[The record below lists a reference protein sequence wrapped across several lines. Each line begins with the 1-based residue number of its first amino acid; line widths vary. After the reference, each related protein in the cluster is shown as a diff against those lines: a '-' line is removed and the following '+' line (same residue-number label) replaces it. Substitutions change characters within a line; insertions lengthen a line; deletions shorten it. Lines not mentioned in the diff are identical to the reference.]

1 MKFRGILFS
10 MLLAGLCMAAMAQV
24 GPSRDRDVSPKLD
37 LSVLYSALHTN
48 APVGTCN
55 CFWLQ
60 GGTAELAVPVW
71 KNLSVVGEFGGQT
84 TKKMGPVVNAIGLS
98 QINAYGGLRL
108 RLPNHTLFQP
118 YGQAMAGVVH
128 GFNSQ
133 FPMTYNIQTGEVTYA
148 ASANSFGMVLG
159 GGLDWAV
166 SRRFW
171 IRLPQVDY
179 HYNQLPNLH
188 KALTGQGR
196 DQQNE
201 LRLSAGVVVRFGKMA
216 AAAPVVYACSAS
228 PAVVFPGDPVTVTGT
243 AQNLNPKRTP
253 VYSWAMEGGAIT
265 GAAEVAHVE
274 TESLAPGTY
283 AVKGHVSQGNKPADV
298 ADCTAEFTVRAFE
311 PPTVSCSANPST
323 VRPGGSAT
331 ITANGVSPQ
340 NRPLTYSYSSTAGS
354 VSGTT
359 SMATLAT
366 TDAAPGPITV
376 TANVVDDKGQTAS
389 CTATV
394 MVVAPEVAPPPA
406 PKTSGLCSIS
416 FDRDKARPT
425 RVDNE
430 AKACL
435 DDVALSLQRS
445 ADARLAVT
453 GNATAKERAAEAR
466 HHGKHAVDAAA
477 LRAVNAKDYLVTEK
491 GIDASRVSVF
501 TGTEDAT
508 VTTTTLVPAGATLD
522 TAGTTPVDESAVK
535 AIPRKAL
542 GARHAAHKA
551 AK

>member
-1 MKFRGILFS
+1 M
-10 MLLAGLCMAAMAQV
+10 
-24 GPSRDRDVSPKLD
+24 
-37 LSVLYSALHTN
+37 Y
-48 APVGTCN
+48 
-55 CFWLQ
+55 

-71 KNLSVVGEFGGQT
+71 RNFSVVGEFGGQT
-84 TKKMGPVVNAIGLS
+84 TKQMGPDAQSLVPGQQSLGLS
-98 QINAYGGLRL
+98 HINAYGGLRL

-118 YGQAMAGVVH
+118 YGQAMVGIVH
-128 GFNSQ
+128 GFDSQ
-133 FPMTYNIQTGEVTYA
+133 FPKTYYSQTGEVAYET
-148 ASANSFGMVLG
+148 SANSFGMVLG

-228 PAVVFPGDPVTVTGT
+228 PAAVFPGEPVTITGT

-253 VYSWAMEGGAIT
+253 VYSWAMEGGAVT
-265 GAAEVAHVE
+265 GANEIAHVD
-274 TESLAPGTY
+274 TGSLAPGTY
-283 AVKGHVSQGNKPADV
+283 TVKGHVSQGNKPADA
-298 ADCTAEFTVRAFE
+298 ADCTAQFTVRAFE
-311 PPTVSCSANPST
+311 GPTVSCSANPTT
-323 VRPGGSAT
+323 VNPGDSAT

-359 SMATLAT
+359 STATLT
-366 TDAAPGPITV
+366 TAGAAPGPITV

-394 MVVAPEVAPPPA
+394 TVVAPEVAPPPA
-406 PKTSGLCSIS
+406 PKTSSLCSIT

-445 ADARLAVT
+445 TDARLALA
-453 GNATAKERAAEAR
+453 GNATAKERAAEAK

-491 GIDASRVSVF
+491 GIDASRISVF

-508 VTTTTLVPAGATLD
+508 TTTTTLIPAGATLD
-522 TAGTTPVDESAVK
+522 TTGITPVNESAVK

-542 GARHAAHKA
+542 GAVRHAVRKVV
-551 AK
+551 K

>member
-1 MKFRGILFS
+1 
-10 MLLAGLCMAAMAQV
+10 MLVAGLSTAALAQM

-55 CFWLQ
+55 CFWLH

-71 KNLSVVGEFGGQT
+71 RNLSVVGEFGGQT
-84 TKKMGPVVNAIGLS
+84 TSQMGPVAPHIGLS
-98 QINAYGGLRL
+98 QINGYGGLRL
-108 RLPNHTLFQP
+108 RLPNRTLFQP
-118 YGQAMAGVVH
+118 YGQAMVGVVH
-128 GFNSQ
+128 GFNSE
-133 FPMTYNIQTGEVTYA
+133 FPQAGTPPFT
-148 ASANSFGMVLG
+148 ASDTSFGMVLG

-179 HYNQLPNLH
+179 HYNQLRNYHSVFVP
-188 KALTGQGR
+188 GER

-216 AAAPVVYACSAS
+216 TVPVVYACSAS
-228 PAVVFPGDPVTVTGT
+228 PAAVFPGEPVTITGT

-265 GAAEVAHVE
+265 GSNEIAHVD
-274 TESLAPGTY
+274 TAGLAPGTFT
-283 AVKGHVSQGNKPADV
+283 VKGHVSQGSKPADT
-298 ADCTAEFTVRAFE
+298 ADCMAGFTVRAFE
-311 PPTVSCSANPST
+311 PPTVSCSANPAT
-323 VRPGGSAT
+323 VNAGDSAT
-331 ITANGVSPQ
+331 ITAEGVSPQ
-340 NRPLTYSYSSTAGS
+340 NRPLTYSYSTTAGA

-359 SMATLAT
+359 STATLT
-366 TDAAPGPITV
+366 TADAAPGPITV

-394 MVVAPEVAPPPA
+394 TVVAPEVAPPPA
-406 PKTSGLCSIS
+406 PTTSGLCSIA

-445 ADARLAVT
+445 ADARLAVA
-453 GNATAKERAAEAR
+453 GNATAKEREAEAK

-491 GIDASRVSVF
+491 GIDASRISVF

-508 VTTTTLVPAGATLD
+508 TTSTTLIPAGATLD
-522 TAGTTPVDESAVK
+522 TAGMTPVDESAVK

-542 GARHAAHKA
+542 GVARHAIHKVV
-551 AK
+551 K